1 MDPIS
6 QEGLMEKALEDLE
19 GLRRRHDELKAR
31 LAVLD
36 RHLSL
41 TTAEQDERARLKKE
55 KLLVKDRILLL
66 TARPRPI

>member
-1 MDPIS
+1 
-6 QEGLMEKALEDLE
+6 MEKIPGDQDLE
-19 GLRRRHDELKAR
+19 ELRRRHEELKLR

-55 KLLVKDRILLL
+55 KVLIKDRILIL
-66 TARPRPI
+66 TAGGVPTAGVH

>member
-1 MDPIS
+1 
-6 QEGLMEKALEDLE
+6 MEKVLEGRELE
-19 GLRRRHDELKAR
+19 GLRRRHEELKAR

-55 KLLVKDRILLL
+55 KVLVKDRILLL
-66 TARPRPI
+66 TSPP